1 MKQRTLGILGGA
13 LLVGGIVL
21 GIASGIA
28 ANRLAPQ
35 DAAAIHRPGPG
46 TFPGHRAPGQPG
58 PSFGDPRRRGFPAP
72 GQQAPIPASPTTS
85 G

>member
-28 ANRLAPQ
+28 ANRIAPQ
-35 DAAAIHRPGPG
+35 DAAAIHRSGPG
-46 TFPGHRAPGQPG
+46 TLPGHRGPGQHAPN
-58 PSFGDPRRRGFPAP
+58 FGDPRRRGFP
-72 GQQAPIPASPTTS
+72 GQGQPPPITTNPTTS

>member
-13 LLVGGIVL
+13 LLVGGIAL

-28 ANRLAPQ
+28 ANRFAPQ

-46 TFPGHRAPGQPG
+46 TLPAHRAQGQPG
-58 PSFGDPRRRGFPAP
+58 PSFGDPRRRGFPGI
-72 GQQAPIPASPTTS
+72 GQPPITTNPTTS

>member
-21 GIASGIA
+21 GIAGGIA
-28 ANRLAPQ
+28 ANRLATQ
-35 DAAAIHRPGPG
+35 DAAAIHRPGPA
-46 TFPGHRAPGQPG
+46 TLPGHRAPGQPG
-58 PSFGDPRRRGFPAP
+58 PSVGDPRRHGFPGF
-72 GQQAPIPASPTTS
+72 GQPPTTS